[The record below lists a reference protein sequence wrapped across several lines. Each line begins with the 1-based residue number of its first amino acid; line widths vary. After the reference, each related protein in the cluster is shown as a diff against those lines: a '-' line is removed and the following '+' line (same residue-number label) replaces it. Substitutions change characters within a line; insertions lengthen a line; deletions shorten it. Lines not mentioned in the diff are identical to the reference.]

1 MKNIKN
7 ILKDTPEYESYSRNE
22 AKLTTEEMQ
31 ELGINTCKKG
41 CCNKQS
47 NGFQKC
53 CQTKNSG
60 RQANGSQLQYS
71 RVRQTS
77 KPDTAGQG

>member
-47 NGFQKC
+47 NGFRNVAKQKIVEYVLKIRLKIVK
-53 CQTKNSG
+53 QNVVVEKNSFIE
-60 RQANGSQLQYS
+60 R
-71 RVRQTS
+71 
-77 KPDTAGQG
+77 

>member
-1 MKNIKN
+1 MTNIKN

-60 RQANGSQLQYS
+60 ICFENK
-71 RVRQTS
+71 TENS
-77 KPDTAGQG
+77 KTKCCCRKK